1 MNQVNEF
8 VMHASFFPH
17 RALMRDTE
25 MLNRIA
31 GRIDSLSKLQLSQL
45 SKWYEFYWNMMEE
58 HHQAEDDIMFVAIE
72 KRLNAPSESIEHM
85 ETEHNRLQFLIDE
98 IKRLIGEA
106 VRENGSVL
114 KIKEQLSACTKE
126 LLQLFTSHIGKEEK
140 YVVEKMTAHF
150 TPAEQRAIENRVK
163 RKAPVKYLS
172 YMIPWLHESLSA
184 EENQQFDAS
193 LPRVVKLLNHFF
205 WKGKYE
211 RLITPVRSMI

>member
-1 MNQVNEF
+1 MLNEF

-25 MLNRIA
+25 MLNKISN
-31 GRIDSLSKLQLSQL
+31 RIDALSKQQLAQFR
-45 SKWYEFYWNMMEE
+45 KWYEFYWNMMEE

-106 VRENGSVL
+106 ERESGSLL
-114 KIKEQLSACTKE
+114 KIKEQLTSYTKE
-126 LLQLFTSHIGKEEK
+126 LLQLFSSHIGKEEK
-140 YVVEKMTAHF
+140 YVIEKMTNFF

-163 RKAPVKYLS
+163 RKAPIKYLS
-172 YMIPWLHESLSA
+172 YMIPWLYESLSA

-211 RLITPVRSMI
+211 RMVSPLRSMI